1 MNMTVNDLAA
11 EIKRQQAM
19 KKDFLARSWDGF
31 QMDPDGTHLEI
42 EGLCSCRLRDYAH
55 GDLSAFTEIPK
66 PYYDR
71 MRRDQP
77 TLLATNVNHWL
88 EAKQSEQRLIRTLAG
103 ETRAVLSNK
112 FRPLDHSDLIQA
124 ALPALY
130 EHPSIEIRKC
140 ELTERKLYLTAIL
153 PKLQFEV
160 RVGDIVQFGLSIS
173 NSEIGQGALEVA
185 LYCLRLR
192 CLNGMV
198 LPDNKT
204 RKNHIGG
211 RLGDDLAA
219 EYFADDTR
227 KLADQAF
234 FLKLRDTTRH
244 MLTQG
249 AMEQS
254 AEQMRRSAG
263 IKLEARPDK
272 AVKEVS
278 KRMGLSE
285 TEGQSV
291 LEFLLQGGDMTMWGM
306 ANAITATARVDED
319 ADRADELERHGRQ
332 ADQPGSGRVGPGG
345 QRRLINPL
353 RRLRLSGKWQFT
365 KGERRVTGTDRTTQP
380 ASRRGRR
387 CGAQDRP
394 I

>member
-42 EGLCSCRLRDYAH
+42 EGLSSCRLRDYAH
-55 GDLSAFTEIPK
+55 GDLGQFTEIPK

-71 MRRDQP
+71 MRRDMP

-88 EAKQSEQRLIRTLAG
+88 EAKDHEQRLIRTLAG

-112 FRPLDHSDLIQA
+112 FRPLDNEHLIEA

-140 ELTERKLYLTAIL
+140 ELTERKLYMTAVL
-153 PKLQFEV
+153 PKLEFEV

-185 LYCLRLR
+185 LFCLRLR
-192 CLNGMV
+192 CLNGMT

-211 RLGDDLAA
+211 RLGEEDMAA

-227 KLADQAF
+227 KLADRTF
-234 FLKLRDTTRH
+234 FLKLRDVTRH

-249 AMEQS
+249 AVEQS
-254 AEQMRRSAG
+254 VEQMRRSAG
-263 IKLEARPDK
+263 IKLEGRPDK
-272 AVKEVS
+272 AVKEVT
-278 KRMGLSE
+278 KKFGLSDVE
-285 TEGQSV
+285 SQGV
-291 LEFLLQGGDMTMWGM
+291 LAFLLQGGDMTMWGM

-319 ADRADELERHGRQ
+319 ADRADELERLGGKLITL
-332 ADQPGSGRVGPGG
+332 APGE
-345 QRRLINPL
+345 
-353 RRLRLSGKWQFT
+353 W
-365 KGERRVTGTDRTTQP
+365 
-380 ASRRGRR
+380 
-387 CGAQDRP
+387 AQVANAA
-394 I
+394 